1 MKMRRIERCERRE
14 GDYDAKRISG
24 VVRRWRGNESY
35 RRATLISWIDCSI
48 MGTGDRANI
57 RSIL

>member
-24 VVRRWRGNESY
+24 VVRRWRGNESF
-35 RRATLISWIDCSI
+35 
-48 MGTGDRANI
+48 GGQH
-57 RSIL
+57 